1 MRGSAQRP
9 LALFRPFLVFPHLF
23 ALEKLIPPP
32 LFRKTSPF
40 RPEKRVNIGFLQGIP
55 RLPPLLLREKN
66 TPFSLF
72 RPPSALFAFGNEP
85 AAKRRNMQER
95 TSDQSDLSENIQERE
110 PPTSPT
116 SPRTSKREDLR
127 PVRQVR
133 PVREYPKKK
142 RKIEKLLSFIWLIIE
157 KLLSLYCQL
166 KQEPNEVQRVSP
178 KNQSRRLEVR
188 PRQRQSLFLFQRW

>member
-85 AAKRRNMQER
+85 RAKRRNMQER
-95 TSDQSDLSENIQERE
+95 ISDQSDGSDQSENIQERG
-110 PPTSPT
+110 PPTRPT
-116 SPRTSKREDLR
+116 CPTRPRTSKKE
-127 PVRQVR
+127 
-133 PVREYPKKK
+133 KK
-142 RKIEKLLSFIWLIIE
+142 RRIE
-157 KLLSLYCQL
+157 KLLSLQCQL

-178 KNQSRRLEVR
+178 KQLEPSDSSDQSDPSENTRH
-188 PRQRQSLFLFQRW
+188 

>member
-85 AAKRRNMQER
+85 RAKRRNMQER
-95 TSDQSDLSENIQERE
+95 ISDQSDGSDQSENIQERG
-110 PPTSPT
+110 PPTCPT
-116 SPRTSKREDLR
+116 CPTCPRTSKRENLR
-127 PVRQVR
+127 PVRPVR
-133 PVREYPKKK
+133 PVREHPRERTSDPSDLSDPSENIQK
-142 RKIEKLLSFIWLIIE
+142 RKEK
-157 KLLSLYCQL
+157 
-166 KQEPNEVQRVSP
+166 
-178 KNQSRRLEVR
+178 KNRKITIFAMSIKTRTK
-188 PRQRQSLFLFQRW
+188 